1 MEQNEILNAAKA
13 HADGAALLEVG
24 TWLGRHQ
31 AFGLIASKCSAA
43 DAACLRQ
50 IRDNKHYRA
59 LGLTWEEFCS
69 RHTGVDS
76 RTADRIVERLEEF
89 GEAYFKLS
97 QLMPIQPAGY
107 RQLASNVTGN
117 TIELDGQK
125 IPITPEHAP
134 AIIEA
139 VRELRSR
146 LEREQSKTRVPFS
159 ALQNRLDL
167 CHSELAGAV
176 RRGVGK
182 SEGAILIAVLTDAIS
197 RFEEVS
203 ITIAEANL

>member
-1 MEQNEILNAAKA
+1 MEQNETLNAATA
-13 HADGAALLEVG
+13 HVDGAAFELG
-24 TWLGRHQ
+24 AWLGRHQ
-31 AFGLIASKCSAA
+31 AFGLIANKCSAA
-43 DAACLRQ
+43 DAACLRE

-69 RHTGVDS
+69 RHTGIDR

-89 GEAYFKLS
+89 GEAYFNLS
-97 QLMPIQPAGY
+97 QLIPIHPSGF
-107 RQLASNVTGN
+107 RELASSVSGN

-125 IPITPEHAP
+125 IPITPDHALE
-134 AIIEA
+134 IIEA

-146 LEREQSKTRVPFS
+146 LEREQSKARVPLS

-167 CHSELAGAV
+167 CHSELAGAI

-182 SEGAILIAVLTDAIS
+182 SEGAILIAVLTDATS
-197 RFEEVS
+197 RFEEAM